1 MIIDAVF
8 IVASCGDSKRV
19 SAIGLIPEIDPLTEG
34 HIRLYFFRSSAVLLF
49 QLFQLIGT
57 FCFCFR
63 RYAFCNRQAFL
74 IVPDNNSSFPPT
86 VLSFSESSFPL
97 RSFFIQRTSPSCCN
111 IVVLLA
117 WSASQ
122 YSLLRHSFLLA
133 VSATGGARKRPPR
146 HFFFFSD
153 WYHLLQA

>member
-1 MIIDAVF
+1 MIVNAVF
-8 IVASCGDSKRV
+8 IVGSCGNAECV
-19 SAIGLIPEIDPLTEG
+19 SAVGLIPEVDPIPER
-34 HIRLYFFRSSAVLLF
+34 HIRFNFIGRASVLFFQRFELS
-49 QLFQLIGT
+49 GT
-57 FCFCFR
+57 FCFCLGG
-63 RYAFCNRQAFL
+63 YAFCNRQAFL